1 VTKSAAG
8 FRRTYTNPHIRA
20 MTKEQPEYLSY
31 LLRLWRTEGVGQAA
45 IWHASLEDPRSGASH
60 HFASLEEA
68 VAFLQEQ
75 MGRASQ
81 PTAGRDGHPNRQV
94 TG

>member
-1 VTKSAAG
+1 
-8 FRRTYTNPHIRA
+8 

-45 IWHASLEDPRSGASH
+45 TWHASLEDPRSGETY

-68 VAFLQEQ
+68 VAFVQRQ
-75 MGRASQ
+75 MGLPSQ
-81 PTAGRDGHPNRQV
+81 PAAGRAGDPNRPV
-94 TG
+94 T

>member
-1 VTKSAAG
+1 
-8 FRRTYTNPHIRA
+8 

-45 IWHASLEDPRSGASH
+45 TWHACLEDPRSGESY

-68 VAFLQEQ
+68 FAFVQGQ
-75 MGRASQ
+75 MGRAS
-81 PTAGRDGHPNRQV
+81 PPAEGRAGHPDRQV

>member
-1 VTKSAAG
+1 MA
-8 FRRTYTNPHIRA
+8 
-20 MTKEQPEYLSY
+20 KEQPEYLSY

-45 IWHASLEDPRSGASH
+45 IWHASLEDPRSGESY

-68 VAFLQEQ
+68 FAFVQGQ
-75 MGRASQ
+75 MGQASPPAEGRA
-81 PTAGRDGHPNRQV
+81 GHPDRQV

>member
-1 VTKSAAG
+1 
-8 FRRTYTNPHIRA
+8 

-45 IWHASLEDPRSGASH
+45 TWHASLEDPRSGDSYY
-60 HFASLEEA
+60 FASLEEA
-68 VAFLQEQ
+68 VGFVQGQ

-81 PTAGRDGHPNRQV
+81 PAAGRARDPNRPE
-94 TG
+94 T

>member
-8 FRRTYTNPHIRA
+8 YRLAPGRTYTHPHIEA

-45 IWHASLEDPRSGASH
+45 IWHASLEDPLSGELH
-60 HFASLEEA
+60 NFASLEEA
-68 VAFLQEQ
+68 VNFLQAQ
-75 MGRASQ
+75 MGVKSKPPAK
-81 PTAGRDGHPNRQV
+81 GHPA
-94 TG
+94 